1 MNTKKLFCLIKES
14 KSGNPDSMSELI
26 ENFDLFLK
34 ANAKKTG
41 REDGYN
47 ELVNSFIDFIRQFP
61 LENFDPDSNI
71 KISFYLKTV
80 VRNKTYEYSQ
90 EQRCVKI

>member
-41 REDGYN
+41 REDGSMN
-47 ELVNSFIDFIRQFP
+47 L
-61 LENFDPDSNI
+61 
-71 KISFYLKTV
+71 
-80 VRNKTYEYSQ
+80 
-90 EQRCVKI
+90 

>member
-1 MNTKKLFCLIKES
+1 MNTQKLFDLIKES

-47 ELVNSFIDFIRQFP
+47 ELVNFLSILFVGFRWKTLIRIQ
-61 LENFDPDSNI
+61 
-71 KISFYLKTV
+71 ISRFH
-80 VRNKTYEYSQ
+80 S
-90 EQRCVKI
+90 I

>member
-1 MNTKKLFCLIKES
+1 
-14 KSGNPDSMSELI
+14 MSELI

-47 ELVNSFIDFIRQFP
+47 ELVNFFIDFIRQFP
-61 LENFDPDSNI
+61 LENFDPD
-71 KISFYLKTV
+71 
-80 VRNKTYEYSQ
+80 
-90 EQRCVKI
+90 

>member
-47 ELVNSFIDFIRQFP
+47 ELVNFFIDFIRQFP

-80 VRNKTYEYSQ
+80 VRNK
-90 EQRCVKI
+90 IL